1 MIVHLLTHAH
11 THQQPAVDSR
21 HWALSDVGKAQA
33 AALIQAP
40 IWTHVRALVVSSEPK
55 TRATAEP
62 VAEHYN
68 LPIYVDARFDELKRG
83 GWIEDYAATVAAAFA
98 APSESI
104 AGWETATAALS
115 RALDALADW
124 EAQYPQSAPPDE
136 ARGEIAI
143 VGHGLSLSLLRAWF
157 LAAVPESA
165 AAGVNLDAVSTNAY
179 VDVEEWRRLPF
190 GAWATV
196 DTGARRIVQ
205 DFAYGETAR

>member
-40 IWTHVRALVVSSEPK
+40 IWARVCALVVSSEPK
-55 TRATAEP
+55 TRLTAEP

-68 LPIYVDARFDELKRG
+68 LPIYVDARFDELQRG
-83 GWIEDYAATVAAAFA
+83 GWIDDYAATVTAAFA
-98 APSESI
+98 APTESI
-104 AGWETATAALS
+104 AGWETATSALS

-124 EAQYPQSAPPDE
+124 EAQASHSAPPGD

-157 LAAVPESA
+157 LTHAALDSA
-165 AAGVNLDAVSTNAY
+165 AERAVNINQVY
-179 VDVEEWRRLPF
+179 VDADEWRRLPF
-190 GAWATV
+190 GAWATF
-196 DTGARRIVQ
+196 DTEARRIVQ
-205 DFAYGETAR
+205 DFAYGEAAR